1 MHINIQTT
9 QSIFQG
15 KFLEKMLANEIENT
29 TGSVSDTKTWIGFR
43 SDSNDSEH
51 SREQIHIIAIYIS

>member
-1 MHINIQTT
+1 MIFVHITIQTN
-9 QSIFQG
+9 QSILQG

-43 SDSNDSEH
+43 RDSNGSEH
-51 SREQIHIIAIYIS
+51 YRE